1 MIELACIVLL
11 LPLLA
16 FTIQIFVG
24 KRLPRG
30 GDWLPTGAMFLCLGL
45 SVVILAKVLAAYDPD
60 YKETFSFMWIDIGDF
75 RVEGGILLDN
85 VTAIMLVV
93 VTLVSAL
100 VHLYSIGYMHDDPL
114 YSRFFAYLGL
124 FSFSMLGLVLSDNFL
139 FLYCFWELV
148 GLTSYLLI
156 GFWFERPAA
165 ASAGKK
171 AFIVTRIGD
180 VGMFIGIM
188 IIFSQIGKFGYQGV
202 FDSVAQ
208 GELSGTLLTV
218 AGVCIFFGAVGKSA
232 QFPLHVWL
240 PDAMEG
246 PTPVSALIHAA
257 TMVAAGVY
265 LVVRVFPFLSPDAL
279 TFIAY
284 TGVIT
289 AFLGATIAI
298 AQNDIKRV
306 LAYST
311 ISQLGYMML
320 GLGVGAYVAGF
331 FHLVTHAAFKA
342 CLFLCSGSVI
352 HALGTQ
358 DMREMGGLKDK
369 MPITFKTMLIATLAI
384 SGVPL
389 TSGFLSKDAI
399 LAGSLGFGFF
409 EQPRHMLLPLLGFIT
424 AGMTAFYMF
433 RLIFMTFYGQP
444 RDREKYEHAHES
456 PKSMTIPLVVLS
468 SLTFFFFYTFNF
480 NPFSTSGWFYD
491 IIHKP
496 ASSVH
501 QAVGTVDAGYVLA
514 SSEAHDPAHIPA
526 LMLSLLIAAGGIYLA
541 YLTYY
546 KGRISADA
554 WADRF
559 SFTYRLIYNKWYFD
573 ELYHFIVIRPTLAI
587 RSFLGWF
594 DQKVIDGVVNG
605 AARITTFISFLE
617 GRFDNIVIDGLVNQ
631 TAGAVIG
638 AGSIFRKIQ
647 TGRVQTYIMFALVGA
662 IIIFLI
668 RVAVEK

>member
-1 MIELACIVLL
+1 
-11 LPLLA
+11 
-16 FTIQIFVG
+16 
-24 KRLPRG
+24 
-30 GDWLPTGAMFLCLGL
+30 
-45 SVVILAKVLAAYDPD
+45 
-60 YKETFSFMWIDIGDF
+60 
-75 RVEGGILLDN
+75 
-85 VTAIMLVV
+85 
-93 VTLVSAL
+93 
-100 VHLYSIGYMHDDPL
+100 
-114 YSRFFAYLGL
+114 
-124 FSFSMLGLVLSDNFL
+124 MLGLVLSDNFL

-218 AGVCIFFGAVGKSA
+218 AGICIFFGAVGKSA

-289 AFLGATIAI
+289 AFLSATIAI

-369 MPITFKTMLIATLAI
+369 MPITFWTMLIATLAI

-389 TSGFLSKDAI
+389 TSGFFKQRRHPC
-399 LAGSLGFGFF
+399 GKFGI
-409 EQPRHMLLPLLGFIT
+409 RLLRAT
-424 AGMTAFYMF
+424 
-433 RLIFMTFYGQP
+433 
-444 RDREKYEHAHES
+444 
-456 PKSMTIPLVVLS
+456 
-468 SLTFFFFYTFNF
+468 
-480 NPFSTSGWFYD
+480 
-491 IIHKP
+491 
-496 ASSVH
+496 
-501 QAVGTVDAGYVLA
+501 
-514 SSEAHDPAHIPA
+514 PAHA
-526 LMLSLLIAAGGIYLA
+526 VA
-541 YLTYY
+541 
-546 KGRISADA
+546 
-554 WADRF
+554 
-559 SFTYRLIYNKWYFD
+559 
-573 ELYHFIVIRPTLAI
+573 AI
-587 RSFLGWF
+587 R
-594 DQKVIDGVVNG
+594 IYHRRNDG
-605 AARITTFISFLE
+605 ILY
-617 GRFDNIVIDGLVNQ
+617 
-631 TAGAVIG
+631 
-638 AGSIFRKIQ
+638 
-647 TGRVQTYIMFALVGA
+647 VQTDIYDLLRSTQRQRKNMSMHTNLQS
-662 IIIFLI
+662 
-668 RVAVEK
+668 R